1 SFSPWMNALRLSLW
15 LDDDPGERHPIRQDL
30 PACCARAAT
39 DQVAAVPA
47 RSVMNVRLRMSAS
60 ISGDAIIAAQT
71 RALIE
76 AETNESQRWRV
87 TPSAPTRP
95 TDSLYAASRFISAE
109 RSDLPSKPMPGR
121 SGIV

>member
-1 SFSPWMNALRLSLW
+1 MNALRLSLW

-71 RALIE
+71 RALIRPKPMNRRDGGLRLRLQP
-76 AETNESQRWRV
+76 ALR
-87 TPSAPTRP
+87 TRFMP
-95 TDSLYAASRFISAE
+95 QAASSRHRDRICPQSPCPA
-109 RSDLPSKPMPGR
+109 DQ
-121 SGIV
+121 